1 MRDHAIMRT
10 IGSNR
15 PVFGRTSHCNR
26 ERRTHLFGGRILLG
40 PLRAFREAAGKSV
53 GRGGSTSVASP
64 LFLAISRSTMVVV
77 SMRRPR
83 GQDEGLRRCDLSHAE
98 RRLFHSQTGG
108 VLPLRSFCNPWGGTI
123 PTNPEGR
130 SGTES
135 VVTSSAETGSGAGRS
150 LRHTPRTF
158 CRRMSA
164 RRAAERSTSNRS
176 SASRLAAVANR

>member
-1 MRDHAIMRT
+1 MQPRA
-10 IGSNR
+10 
-15 PVFGRTSHCNR
+15 SHPPI
-26 ERRTHLFGGRILLG
+26 RRSHFAGPASCFSGGGWKIRW
-40 PLRAFREAAGKSV
+40 S
-53 GRGGSTSVASP
+53 GGSTSVASP
-64 LFLAISRSTMVVV
+64 LFLVISRPTMVVV
-77 SMRRPR
+77 SMLRPR

-108 VLPLRSFCNPWGGTI
+108 VLPLRSFCNPWGGQYP
-123 PTNPEGR
+123 PTPRGR

-135 VVTSSAETGSGAGRS
+135 VVTSSAEMASGAGRS